1 MLETKAL
8 NQNDNVLF
16 ITFCLIFIINQFFG
30 VIILREQLN
39 LNSIKEL
46 IK

>member
-1 MLETKAL
+1 MPETKAL

-39 LNSIKEL
+39 LN
-46 IK
+46 

>member
-16 ITFCLIFIINQFFG
+16 ITFCLIFIINQFFEG
-30 VIILREQLN
+30 IILLEPLN
-39 LNSIKEL
+39 LNLIKEL
-46 IK
+46 IN